1 MSKAGLNGEIGAF
14 LTDPATHGG
23 AAVDTI
29 ETHGAVIV
37 LAGDTAYKL
46 KKPVDLGFLDF
57 TSLEKRCAALQ
68 AELDLN
74 APAAPQIYRRL
85 VWITRQTTGLAF
97 DGPGERLEP
106 VLVMARFDQDALYS
120 QIARQGALGVVE
132 ARGLAA
138 MARTAHG
145 RASVSQDRDG
155 HGRIRRVLDP
165 LIDRLNAAARG
176 TGDGNGDGARTV
188 AAIAGNLEAA
198 FDARRDL
205 LNARAAAGYV
215 RRCHGDLHLNNIV
228 RLGGEPV
235 AFDALEFD
243 EDLATVDVLY
253 DLAFLIADL
262 ARLGLRAEA
271 AALAGQYLTGEEPGI
286 GAAGAALL
294 DPFCAVR
301 ALVRA
306 LTSFTRDGEDSKEG
320 RQWLDLAADFAR
332 PRPARLL
339 AVGGLSGSGKSTLA
353 DALALELGGPA
364 GLWVIKSDL
373 ERKAALGL
381 DWDDR
386 IPPDAYTRDAADKVY
401 ERQRAKARAALE
413 AGASVILD
421 AVHLNPEDRDA
432 VVELACRTRN
442 PFILIWLD
450 ADRTIL
456 RDRVAA
462 RTHDPSDADVSVVEK
477 QTAWDP
483 GEIAWPRLDA
493 GTGRAAVLK
502 AALSL
507 VSDHSPGR

>member
-1 MSKAGLNGEIGAF
+1 LSAADLSREIAAF

-29 ETHGAVIV
+29 ETHGAVVV
-37 LAGDTAYKL
+37 LGADAAYKL

-57 TSLEKRCAALQ
+57 TTVEKRCAALQ

-85 VWITRQTTGLAF
+85 AWITREPDGLTF
-97 DGPGERLEP
+97 DGPGPRVEP

-120 QIARQGALGVVE
+120 RIAQAGGLGPVE
-132 ARGLAA
+132 ARKLAA
-138 MARTAHG
+138 MARKSHK
-145 RASVSQDRDG
+145 RASVSEDQDG
-155 HGRIRRVLDP
+155 HGRIRRVLAP
-165 LIDRLNAAARG
+165 LIDRLKAAAPG
-176 TGDGNGDGARTV
+176 SAAV
-188 AAIAGNLEAA
+188 AAAAGDVEAA
-198 FDARRDL
+198 FDARRDV
-205 LNARAAAGYV
+205 LNARAAGGFV

-228 RLGGEPV
+228 RLAGEPV
-235 AFDALEFD
+235 PFDALEFD

-271 AALAGQYLTGEEPGI
+271 AALAGQYLAGEEPGI

-306 LTSFTRDGEDSKEG
+306 LTSFSRDGEGSEEG

-386 IPPDAYTRDAADKVY
+386 IPPDAYTHEAAGKVY

-413 AGASVILD
+413 AGAPVILD

-432 VVELACRTRN
+432 VVELALLTAN
-442 PFILIWLD
+442 PFIGIWLD
-450 ADRTIL
+450 ADRKIM

-462 RTHDPSDADVSVVEK
+462 RTNDPSDADVSVVEK

-493 GTGRAAVLK
+493 GTGRAAVLD
-502 AALSL
+502 AALRL

>member
-1 MSKAGLNGEIGAF
+1 MSAPGLSPGIADF
-14 LTDPATHGG
+14 LTDPATHYG

-29 ETHGAVIV
+29 ETHGAVVV
-37 LAGDTAYKL
+37 LAADTAYKL
-46 KKPVDLGFLDF
+46 KKPVDLGFFDF
-57 TSLEKRCAALQ
+57 TNVEKRRAALQ

-85 VWITRQTTGLAF
+85 IWITREPDGFAF
-97 DGPGERLEP
+97 DGPGQRVEP

-120 QIARQGALGVVE
+120 RIAKDGRLGLVE
-132 ARGLAA
+132 ARSLAA
-138 MARTAHG
+138 MARMTHE
-145 RASVSQDRDG
+145 RASVCEDQDG

-165 LIDRLNAAARG
+165 LIDRL
-176 TGDGNGDGARTV
+176 DGAAPDAGAV
-188 AAIAGNLEAA
+188 AAVARNLEAA
-198 FDARRDL
+198 FDAGRDL
-205 LNARAAAGYV
+205 LDARAAGGFV
-215 RRCHGDLHLNNIV
+215 RRCHSDLHLNNIV
-228 RLGGEPV
+228 RLDGEPV
-235 AFDALEFD
+235 PFDALEFD
-243 EDLATVDVLY
+243 EELATVDVLY

-271 AALAGQYLTGEEPGI
+271 AALAGQYLAEEDADL

-306 LTSFTRDGEDSKEG
+306 LTSFKRDGEGSKEG
-320 RQWLDLAADFAR
+320 RQWFDLACEFAR
-332 PRPARLL
+332 PRPARLV

-353 DALALELGGPA
+353 DALALDLGGPA
-364 GLWVIKSDL
+364 GLWVVKSDL

-381 DWDDR
+381 DWNDR
-386 IPPDAYTRDAADKVY
+386 IPPDAYTKEAAGKVY

-432 VVELACRTRN
+432 VVELARRTGN
-442 PFILIWLD
+442 PFIGIWLD
-450 ADRTIL
+450 ADRKVL

-462 RTHDPSDADVSVVEK
+462 RTNDPSDADVSVVEK
-477 QTAWDP
+477 QTSWDP

-493 GTGRAAVLK
+493 GAGRAAVLE
-502 AALSL
+502 AALRL
-507 VSDHSPGR
+507 VRDHSPGR

>member
-1 MSKAGLNGEIGAF
+1 MSAAGPSREIADF
-14 LTDPATHGG
+14 LTDPATHDG

-29 ETHGAVIV
+29 ETHGAVVV
-37 LAGDTAYKL
+37 LAADTAYKL
-46 KKPVDLGFLDF
+46 KKPVDLGFFDF
-57 TSLEKRCAALQ
+57 TTVEKRRAALQ

-85 VWITRQTTGLAF
+85 SWITRGPAGLAL
-97 DGPGERLEP
+97 DGPGQRIEP

-120 QIARQGALGVVE
+120 HIARAGGLDLVE
-132 ARGLAA
+132 ARKLAA
-138 MARTAHG
+138 MARKIHG
-145 RASVSQDRDG
+145 RASVSEDRDG

-165 LIDRLNAAARG
+165 LIDRLTAAAPDAG
-176 TGDGNGDGARTV
+176 CV
-188 AAIAGNLEAA
+188 AAVARNLEAA
-198 FDARRDL
+198 FGDSRKV
-205 LNARAAAGYV
+205 LNTRAERGFV

-228 RLGGEPV
+228 RLNGEPV
-235 AFDALEFD
+235 PFDALEFD
-243 EDLATVDVLY
+243 EELATVDVLY

-271 AALAGQYLTGEEPGI
+271 AALAGQYLAGEEAGI
-286 GAAGAALL
+286 GAAGAVLL

-306 LTSFTRDGEDSKEG
+306 LASFTRDGEDSEEG

-332 PRPARLL
+332 PRPARLV

-364 GLWVIKSDL
+364 GLWVIKSDV

-381 DWDDR
+381 DWNDR
-386 IPPDAYTRDAADKVY
+386 IPPDSYTRQAASAVY

-413 AGASVILD
+413 AGAPVILD

-432 VVELACRTRN
+432 VVELARLTAN
-442 PFILIWLD
+442 PFIGIWLD
-450 ADRTIL
+450 ADRKIL

-462 RTHDPSDADVSVVEK
+462 RTNDPSDADIAVVDK

-483 GEIAWPRLDA
+483 GEITWPRLDA
-493 GTGRAAVLK
+493 SRGREAVLD
-502 AALSL
+502 AALRL

>member
-1 MSKAGLNGEIGAF
+1 MSESRLSRDIAGF
-14 LTDPATHGG
+14 LTDPATHDG

-29 ETHGAVIV
+29 ETHGALVV
-37 LAGDTAYKL
+37 LAADTAYKL
-46 KKPVDLGFLDF
+46 KRPVDLGFFDF
-57 TSLEKRCAALQ
+57 TTVEKRRAALQ

-85 VWITRQTTGLAF
+85 SWITREPEGLAL
-97 DGPGERLEP
+97 DGPGRRVEP

-120 QIARQGALGVVE
+120 HIAREGGLGLVE
-132 ARGLAA
+132 ARKLAA
-138 MARTAHG
+138 MARKTHA
-145 RASVSQDRDG
+145 RSSVSEDRDG

-165 LIDRLNAAARG
+165 LMDRLNAAAPEG
-176 TGDGNGDGARTV
+176 GAV
-188 AAIAGNLEAA
+188 AAAARNLEAA
-198 FDARRDL
+198 FDARRDV
-205 LNARAAAGYV
+205 LNARAAGGFV

-228 RLGGEPV
+228 RLDGEPV
-235 AFDALEFD
+235 PFDALEFD
-243 EDLATVDVLY
+243 EELATVDVLY

-271 AALAGQYLTGEEPGI
+271 AALAGQYLAGEDAD

-306 LTSFTRDGEDSKEG
+306 LTSFNRDGEDSEEG
-320 RQWLDLAADFAR
+320 RRWLDLAAEFAE
-332 PRPARLL
+332 PRPARLF

-353 DALALELGGPA
+353 DALTLELGGPA

-381 DWDDR
+381 DWNDR
-386 IPPDAYTRDAADKVY
+386 IPPDAYTKEAAGKVY

-432 VVELACRTRN
+432 VVDLARRTGAS
-442 PFILIWLD
+442 FIGIWLD
-450 ADRTIL
+450 ADRKVMH
-456 RDRVAA
+456 DRVAA
-462 RTHDPSDADVSVVEK
+462 RTNDPSDADVAVVEK

-483 GEIAWPRLDA
+483 GEITWPRLDA
-493 GTGRAAVLK
+493 GAGREAVLD
-502 AALSL
+502 AALRL

>member
-1 MSKAGLNGEIGAF
+1 M
-14 LTDPATHGG
+14 AT
-23 AAVDTI
+23 VDTI
-29 ETHGAVIV
+29 ETHGALIV
-37 LAGDTAYKL
+37 LTGDTAYKL
-46 KKPVDLGFLDF
+46 KKPVDLGFFDF
-57 TSLEKRCAALQ
+57 TTVEKRHAALQ

-85 VWITRQTTGLAF
+85 SWLTREPEGLAL
-97 DGPGERLEP
+97 DGPGQPVEP

-120 QIARQGALGVVE
+120 RIARDGGLGLVE
-132 ARGLAA
+132 ARQLAA
-138 MARTAHG
+138 MARKTHERA
-145 RASVSQDRDG
+145 RVSEASVSEASVSEDCDG
-155 HGRIRRVLDP
+155 HGRMRRVLDP
-165 LIDRLNAAARG
+165 LIDRLTAVAPEG
-176 TGDGNGDGARTV
+176 GVV
-188 AAIAGNLEAA
+188 AAVARDLEAA

-205 LNARAAAGYV
+205 LDARAADGFV

-228 RLGGEPV
+228 RLDGEPV
-235 AFDALEFD
+235 PFDALEFD
-243 EDLATVDVLY
+243 EELATVDVLY

-271 AALAGQYLTGEEPGI
+271 AALAGQYMAGEDPGI

-306 LTSFTRDGEDSKEG
+306 LTSFNRDGEDSEEG
-320 RQWLDLAADFAR
+320 RQWLDLASDFAR
-332 PRPARLL
+332 PRPVRLVG
-339 AVGGLSGSGKSTLA
+339 VGGLSGSGKSTLA

-381 DWDDR
+381 DWNDR
-386 IPPDAYTRDAADKVY
+386 IPPDAYTKEAAGKVY

-413 AGASVILD
+413 AGAPVILD

-432 VVELACRTRN
+432 VVELARLTAN
-442 PFILIWLD
+442 PFIGIWLD
-450 ADRTIL
+450 ADRKIL

-462 RTHDPSDADVSVVEK
+462 RTNDPSDADVAVVDK
-477 QTAWDP
+477 QTSWDP
-483 GEIAWPRLDA
+483 GEITWPRLDA
-493 GTGRAAVLK
+493 STGREAVLQ
-502 AALSL
+502 AALRL